1 MEVETFNSNGK
12 FYIYILANGRY
23 GLTYTGIT
31 GDLIGKIYNFRKDV
45 SPKIIN
51 RYKIH
56 NLVYYE
62 TAKNMTEA
70 LKKKKYLK
78 NLSRKEKMELVDEK
92 NPEWKDLY
100 YEIIL

>member
-1 MEVETFNSNGK
+1 MKEETFNSNGR
-12 FYIYILANGRY
+12 FHIYILANARY
-23 GLTYTGIT
+23 GLTSMGIT
-31 GDLIGKIYNFRKDV
+31 GDLIGKIYSYKKDV
-45 SPKIIN
+45 SRKIIN

-62 TAKNMTEA
+62 KAKNMTDA
-70 LKKKKYLK
+70 LKRKKQLK
-78 NLSRKEKMELVDEK
+78 SLSRKKKMELIDEI

>member
-1 MEVETFNSNGK
+1 MKEEHYKTNGR
-12 FYIYILANGRY
+12 FHIYILANGRY
-23 GLTYTGIT
+23 GLIYMGIT
-31 GDLIGKIYNFRKDV
+31 GDLIGKIYSYRKDV
-45 SPKIIN
+45 SRKITN

-62 TAKNMTEA
+62 KAQNITYA
-70 LKKKKYLK
+70 LERKKQL
-78 NLSRKEKMELVDEK
+78 NSLSRKKKMELIDEK